1 LSVHMENCRQ
11 GAKVFDATL
20 ALERR
25 PLTGASL
32 ARALAFFPLMTAKV
46 VVAIYWQALRLWAKR
61 VPFHIHPK
69 KLTPPESGRP
79 LQEESR

>member
-1 LSVHMENCRQ
+1 MENHRQ
-11 GAKVFDATL
+11 GTKVFDATL

-46 VVAIYWQALRLWAKR
+46 VVAIYWQALRLLAKR
-61 VPFHIHPK
+61 LPFYNHQK
-69 KLTPPESGRP
+69 KLAPPEPGRP
-79 LQEESR
+79 LEEESR